1 MPKGPKGVA
10 QKHSR
15 LPAGPADVDPLQA
28 YCPDLE
34 QWARSWSYE
43 PRDIPPGLQMVE
55 CFKPFLRNLLT
66 LDLSRPTL
74 RRHRDN
80 LWVLGGE
87 IIRRLQ
93 MDSDLRKQPVEQ
105 VVGDLIDDEGG
116 PLLSHGESEAE
127 QRAFDATCRKFARF
141 LAATESSRGSAPNA
155 QPTTSRVN
163 H

>member
-1 MPKGPKGVA
+1 
-10 QKHSR
+10 
-15 LPAGPADVDPLQA
+15 
-28 YCPDLE
+28 
-34 QWARSWSYE
+34 
-43 PRDIPPGLQMVE
+43 MVE
-55 CFKPFLRNLLT
+55 YFKPFLRHLLT

-80 LWVLGGE
+80 LRVLGGE

-116 PLLSHGESEAE
+116 PLLSHGEPEAE
-127 QRAFDATCRKFARF
+127 QRAFDATCRKFSRF
-141 LAATESSRGSAPNA
+141 LAAVESSRSPAQNA
-155 QPTTSRVN
+155 QLTTNRVN